1 MNRCIVLTLSAFVLV
16 SRAARADDGARK
28 DAETFQG
35 TWKMVYS
42 ETGGKGFEPTNEIL
56 IRFEKDTFADYAGGE
71 IACRGTFKLDPSRKP
86 KHLDSIITE
95 NKLIPE
101 SKGTKICCIYELSD
115 DRLKIRYP
123 DPGFS
128 NWRPREFTTYEKT
141 TGNLLRDI
149 ARGGRLAIYKEVKP

>member
-1 MNRCIVLTLSAFVLV
+1 MNRCSVLTLSAFVLV
-16 SRAARADDGARK
+16 SPAAPADDGARK
-28 DAETFQG
+28 DAETLQG

-42 ETGGKGFEPTNEIL
+42 ETEGKGFEPTNEIL

-71 IACRGTFKLDPSRKP
+71 LACRGTFKLDPSRKP
-86 KHLDSIITE
+86 KHLDTIIGE

-101 SKGTKICCIYELSD
+101 SKGTKICCIYELSE

-123 DPGFS
+123 GFPS
-128 NWRPREFTTYEKT
+128 WRPREFATYEKT

-149 ARGGRLAIYKEVKP
+149 ARGGTLVTYKKVKP